1 MSDMENS
8 AIVEVIKKAN
18 EKLVTA
24 RLDFDNKRYEDSVS
38 RSYYCVFHII
48 TACLLSK
55 GLTFSSHKQVIGNF
69 NKEFIKTNIFPSDL
83 SKKIKILF
91 DDRQVSD
98 YDVKTYIDEEKSK
111 EDLLYAEEIFNIV
124 KEYLS
129 NF

>member
-69 NKEFIKTNIFPSDL
+69 NKEFIKTNIFFKL
-83 SKKIKILF
+83 LLTRLF
-91 DDRQVSD
+91 
-98 YDVKTYIDEEKSK
+98 YCY
-111 EDLLYAEEIFNIV
+111 
-124 KEYLS
+124 
-129 NF
+129 

>member
-1 MSDMENS
+1 
-8 AIVEVIKKAN
+8 
-18 EKLVTA
+18 
-24 RLDFDNKRYEDSVS
+24 